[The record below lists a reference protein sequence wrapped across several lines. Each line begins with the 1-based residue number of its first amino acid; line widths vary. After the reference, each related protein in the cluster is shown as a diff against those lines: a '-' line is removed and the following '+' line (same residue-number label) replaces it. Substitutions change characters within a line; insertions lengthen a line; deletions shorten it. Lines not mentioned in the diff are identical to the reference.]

1 MRRGGVIVY
10 NQKDMIIEIEALLK
24 SVETYKDDSNMY
36 VELMKQRILSVSG
49 DN

>member
-1 MRRGGVIVY
+1 MY
-10 NQKDMIIEIEALLK
+10 NQKDIIIEIETLVK
-24 SVETYKDDSNMY
+24 SVETYQDETNMY